1 VKPRFSDLGG
11 FADSKNL
18 PGIVKGKIAIPVV
31 LQSRSCFACRYPDHL
46 GAIPDGQAA
55 RRVVILKHRTGGPA
69 HVMQQAV
76 GSRRRFDCPRR
87 SGTAT
92 FGVATVRNSPFC
104 MYNLLVMKPSRAVL
118 AAGVV
123 LLGASLCLPQSGVDQ
138 QNEFAQHIQ
147 KAQSYVRQKR
157 PDLAIPE
164 LQAAA
169 AIDPENVTAQAN
181 LGVLL
186 YFQDKAAEA
195 IPHLRVA
202 VQKQPASAMIQG
214 LLGIAELN
222 TKDVD
227 EGRKDLA
234 TAFPLIDDPTFKLQ
248 VGLDLVTLYAQSED
262 LDLAAGVLSQLRKS
276 YPKNP
281 EVLYA
286 AYRTYSD
293 LSTEARVALS
303 LAAPDSA
310 QMHQLLAHEEIR
322 EGDTNGAIAQFRKA
336 IAIDPRLPDVHY
348 ELAEV
353 LKAARDPAIKKEAFA
368 EYGIALQQNP
378 RDEKSILS
386 LAELAEEQ
394 GEPEQAFRDYSKASE
409 LEPSDAVAK
418 VGLAKILIAR
428 NEGDK
433 ALPLLEDAVRID
445 PTIPT
450 AHYLLGTLYR
460 KMGRADDARRQ
471 VELYK
476 QYEDTKDKLRLLYK
490 DLLVQPKEISADDQ
504 DDK

>member
-1 VKPRFSDLGG
+1 
-11 FADSKNL
+11 
-18 PGIVKGKIAIPVV
+18 
-31 LQSRSCFACRYPDHL
+31 
-46 GAIPDGQAA
+46 
-55 RRVVILKHRTGGPA
+55 
-69 HVMQQAV
+69 
-76 GSRRRFDCPRR
+76 
-87 SGTAT
+87 
-92 FGVATVRNSPFC
+92 
-104 MYNLLVMKPSRAVL
+104 MYNLLVMKPNRGIL

-123 LLGASLCLPQSGVDQ
+123 YLLGASLCLPQSGVDQ
-138 QNEFAQHIQ
+138 QKEFAQHIQ

-169 AIDPENVTAQAN
+169 AIDPENETAQAN

-186 YFQDKAAEA
+186 YFQGKAAEA

-202 VQKQPASAMIQG
+202 LQKQPSLAMIQG
-214 LLGIAELN
+214 LLGVAELD
-222 TKDVD
+222 TQDV
-227 EGRKDLA
+227 EQGRKDLA
-234 TAFPLIDDPTFKLQ
+234 TAFPLIDDPNFKLQ

-281 EVLYA
+281 QVLYA

-293 LSTEARVALS
+293 LSTDARIALS

-310 QMHQLLAHEEIR
+310 QMHQLMAHEEIR

-353 LKAARDPAIKKEAFA
+353 LKTARDPAAKKEAVA
-368 EYGIALQQNP
+368 EYGVALQQNP

-386 LAELAEEQ
+386 LAEIADQQ
-394 GEPEQAFRDYSKASE
+394 GETEQAFRDYSKAVE
-409 LEPSDAVAK
+409 LKPSDAVAK
-418 VGLAKILIAR
+418 VGLAKVLIAMDQ
-428 NEGDK
+428 GDK
-433 ALPLLEDAVRID
+433 ALPLLEDAVRLD

-450 AHYLLGTLYR
+450 AHYLLGTQYR
-460 KMGRADDARRQ
+460 KMGRVDDARRQ

-476 QYEDTKDKLRLLYK
+476 QYENMKDKLRVLYK